1 MRSSRRLAVCPASA
15 CRPLVAVSRFHS
27 LLIAFFLTC
36 LRLCACEKRAK
47 TQTKEENCE
56 SQVTADGEHRRRT
69 AHRRFWRS
77 GTQSR
82 GVFTKWSLASFS
94 KAKFSRCFGK
104 SEWYSLCLISGRPLP
119 CPPRA
124 DVLNASLDR
133 SGLMHS
139 SGPVYSG
146 KELSDF
152 IFPVFLSSLKNLG
165 DFLSSSYSSLQK

>member
-1 MRSSRRLAVCPASA
+1 M
-15 CRPLVAVSRFHS
+15 
-27 LLIAFFLTC
+27 
-36 LRLCACEKRAK
+36 
-47 TQTKEENCE
+47 
-56 SQVTADGEHRRRT
+56 
-69 AHRRFWRS
+69 
-77 GTQSR
+77 
-82 GVFTKWSLASFS
+82 KWSLASFS